1 MYLKVIK
8 LWLIKFIEKS
18 EQLKKWDPVVLN
30 FGISISFRKQ
40 RFFSSQFVITPIP
53 HPFSIYFEND
63 ALTNE
68 TMTLTLDLHYFK
80 LSFSSQQPVRKELR
94 TSSNIFYLKFQFI
107 MHFILFMAF
116 YGHWNKISIYFK
128 SVFALFVAHS
138 WARTSILMVVITQS
152 EFFSWNCFLSL

>member
-1 MYLKVIK
+1 MIFHFRYWKYRILFLKHLRRIAQASVLIYLNVFKGNKTLVDKVHWK
-8 LWLIKFIEKS
+8 EWT
-18 EQLKKWDPVVLN
+18 VVLN

-40 RFFSSQFVITPIP
+40 RFFSSQFIITPIP

-94 TSSNIFYLKFQFI
+94 TFSNSFYLKFSI
-107 MHFILFMAF
+107 DHAF
-116 YGHWNKISIYFK
+116 HLIYGVLW
-128 SVFALFVAHS
+128 
-138 WARTSILMVVITQS
+138 
-152 EFFSWNCFLSL
+152 SLK

>member
-40 RFFSSQFVITPIP
+40 RFFSSQFVKTPIP

-80 LSFSSQQPVRKELR
+80 LS
-94 TSSNIFYLKFQFI
+94 I

-128 SVFALFVAHS
+128 SVFVLFVAHS

-152 EFFSWNCFLSL
+152 EYLSWNCFLSL

>member
-68 TMTLTLDLHYFK
+68 TMTLTLDIQYFK

-94 TSSNIFYLKFQFI
+94 TFSIFYLKFSIDHAFHLIYGVLWSLI
-107 MHFILFMAF
+107 MKWLLVT
-116 YGHWNKISIYFK
+116 
-128 SVFALFVAHS
+128 SVS
-138 WARTSILMVVITQS
+138 YMNTG
-152 EFFSWNCFLSL
+152 